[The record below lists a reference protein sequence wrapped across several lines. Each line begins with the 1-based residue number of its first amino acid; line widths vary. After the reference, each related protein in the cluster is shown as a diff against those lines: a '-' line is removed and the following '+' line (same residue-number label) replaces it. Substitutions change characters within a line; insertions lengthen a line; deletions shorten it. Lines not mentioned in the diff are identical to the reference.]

1 MSVLSRGYA
10 KFNALCSQVY
20 VLRET
25 VSTKSEKYSQPILFV
40 VGAGLLGLGLSNITE
55 AQSLVLNDDRIQ
67 CAAHQLLAL
76 TEGNMGALLMVVA
89 GLATIISAAFGA
101 FRAATSLLVVACSA
115 FILRSLVHIFFNLGP
130 LPPGCATIY
139 NP

>member
-1 MSVLSRGYA
+1 MSIVSRGYA
-10 KFNALCSQVY
+10 KYNDLCSRAY
-20 VLRET
+20 VLRE
-25 VSTKSEKYSQPILFV
+25 SISEKYSQPILFV
-40 VGAGLLGLGLSNITE
+40 VGAGLLGLGLSNVSE
-55 AQSLVLNDDRIQ
+55 AQPVLNDERIR

-130 LPPGCATIY
+130 VPQGCAVTSV
-139 NP
+139 P

>member
-1 MSVLSRGYA
+1 MSFVTVGCRKYQEFCTA
-10 KFNALCSQVY
+10 AY
-20 VLRET
+20 VLRDQFA
-25 VSTKSEKYSQPILFV
+25 EKYGRQAMFLT
-40 VGAGLLGLGLSNITE
+40 GAGLLGIGLADFSQ
-55 AQSLVLNDDRIQ
+55 AQPLVLNDERIR

-115 FILRSLVHIFFNLGP
+115 FILRSLVHIFFNLGSV
-130 LPPGCATIY
+130 PPGCAV
-139 NP
+139 NSVP